1 MSLYHAALRRRNSFL
16 LVLTAWIWGIAFVAQ
31 SAGGDAVGP
40 YTFNCIRCII
50 GGFVLMPVIKL
61 LGRLYPERRNNPR
74 TGQGQRVSG

>member
-1 MSLYHAALRRRNSFL
+1 MSLDHAALRRRNSFL

-50 GGFVLMPVIKL
+50 GGFEI
-61 LGRLYPERRNNPR
+61 GRAH
-74 TGQGQRVSG
+74 V